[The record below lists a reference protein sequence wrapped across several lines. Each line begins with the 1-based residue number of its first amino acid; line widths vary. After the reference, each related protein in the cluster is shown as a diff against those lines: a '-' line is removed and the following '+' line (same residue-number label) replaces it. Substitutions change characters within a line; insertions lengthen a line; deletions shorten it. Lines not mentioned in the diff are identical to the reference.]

1 MGYNTNMKERLIDIK
16 GDMICSPPHY
26 HEALEGI
33 KKMNQE
39 MWKNNID
46 MSDMYVTLMM
56 LFEEAKFHLRFID
69 KQEL

>member
-1 MGYNTNMKERLIDIK
+1 MKERLIDIK
-16 GDMICSPPHY
+16 GDMICPPTHY
-26 HEALEGI
+26 HEALDGI

-69 KQEL
+69 KQGL